1 MKNNKE
7 LEDIVKEA
15 NLDKEDAEN
24 LGINIYT
31 SDDEDEKEKVVEK
44 LKPEWKNEPTFDDLN
59 NDFIEAMNYH
69 EEFKGK
75 LLTRRKNFEGGPEI
89 EAPKG
94 KSKYKPK
101 LIRKNAEWKYPA
113 LEDPFLSNNDLFKIN
128 PRTWE
133 DEKAAHQNEL
143 ILNYQWNVLINR
155 VKFINDLVRA
165 DVNEGTAIVKVLWNS
180 EWGTK
185 IVEEEREV
193 FMTVEESFMHLMTML
208 QNGEITQ
215 EEFDRKTSSGELVSK
230 GKEKVYIEK
239 ETLIKNQPEYEVC
252 NPANVIIDKFNSIY

>member
-7 LEDIVKEA
+7 LEDIVKKA

-31 SDDEDEKEKVVEK
+31 SDDEDEKEKVVER
-44 LKPEWKNEPTFDDLN
+44 LRPEWNNEPTFDDLN

-69 EEFKGK
+69 EEFKAN
-75 LLTRRKNFEGGPEI
+75 LLTRRKNFEGGQDI

-133 DEKAAHQNEL
+133 DEKAARQNEL

-155 VKFINDLVRA
+155 VKFVND
-165 DVNEGTAIVKVLWNS
+165 
-180 EWGTK
+180 
-185 IVEEEREV
+185 
-193 FMTVEESFMHLMTML
+193 
-208 QNGEITQ
+208 
-215 EEFDRKTSSGELVSK
+215 
-230 GKEKVYIEK
+230 
-239 ETLIKNQPEYEVC
+239 
-252 NPANVIIDKFNSIY
+252 